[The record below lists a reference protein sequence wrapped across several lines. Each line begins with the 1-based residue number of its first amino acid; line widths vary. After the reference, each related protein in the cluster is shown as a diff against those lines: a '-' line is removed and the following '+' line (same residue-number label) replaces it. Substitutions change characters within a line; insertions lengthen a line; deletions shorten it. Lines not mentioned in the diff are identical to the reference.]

1 MSDPTSFHLVAAG
14 VHLVPALV
22 WSVIALE
29 SWRARLGHRPRAT
42 LFLVLPL
49 LTSLFALHF
58 FLHALIEL
66 TPTELGGRAPGLH
79 DRIELLTSLA
89 LVALAPLFRHLV
101 PLLPLRGPAPS
112 RTWLAVNYGSAALVA
127 ALLLQTRLVPALQA
141 WRWSATQIAGVY
153 EALMLT
159 LGILEARR
167 LVRRGSWQQGIS
179 VAEIRSPDILVMI
192 GALVGMGAM
201 LFALAASGTSSP
213 STTLALFLHTA
224 LGLALAVP
232 FAVRMLGRVV
242 REMLFGA
249 TLIALT
255 VAVWFAG
262 HAVAAGA
269 GNPELG
275 RLIDLLAV
283 ALLLVLLVPGQAAL
297 RAAIDRLVF
306 RRGRRR
312 AAELRAAA
320 DTLSPAFGVAEC
332 CGRALHALS
341 GVMRF
346 HGAAIVLSGGA
357 GTIAEGTIATVRLE
371 ELLAGAEER
380 LPTRPL
386 MEIELRELP
395 DDLREALIEAQ
406 VARTFPI
413 LSPRRLWGHVLATEA
428 LLAAPFDE
436 ADIEAIVAFLAQ
448 LALVL
453 DGAELL
459 ARATAV
465 ERSLAHAEKLAA
477 IGELAARIAHEIR
490 NPVAAARSLAQQLA
504 GDAASPYPEEHA
516 LILSELER
524 IERQVAALLRFAR
537 RDELRLETVG
547 LADLVRATL
556 EAFRPRLEAIGA
568 GLRVELDDAVEAY
581 VDREKMRQVLINLV
595 ENAIDALAESAGH
608 RELAVVVRNGG
619 QAASLLVADSGPGVP
634 AEALAHL
641 FEPFFSLKSTGT
653 GLGLAIVQRTVE
665 AHGGRITVA
674 SQHGNGATFDIELPL
689 RRAGEPGA
697 LAAGLAGG
705 PLR

>member
-42 LFLVLPL
+42 LFRVLPI

-101 PLLPLRGPAPS
+101 PLLPLRGPTPS
-112 RTWLAVNYGSAALVA
+112 RTWLAANYGSAALVA
-127 ALLLQTRLVPALQA
+127 ALLLLTRLVPAFQA
-141 WRWSATQIAGVY
+141 WRWSATQLAGVY
-153 EALMLT
+153 EAVMLT

-167 LVRRGSWQQGIS
+167 LMRRGSWQQGIS
-179 VAEIRSPDILVMI
+179 VAEIRSPDMVVMI

-201 LFALAASGTSSP
+201 LFALAASGTSNP

-242 REMLFGA
+242 REMLLGG

-255 VAVWFAG
+255 VAVWFGG
-262 HAVAAGA
+262 HAAAAGV

-283 ALLLVLLVPGQAAL
+283 ALLLVFLVPGQAGL
-297 RAAIDRLVF
+297 RAVIDHLVF

-332 CGRALHALS
+332 CGRGLHALS

-346 HGAAIVLSGGA
+346 RGAAIVLSGGA
-357 GTIAEGTIATVRLE
+357 GTIAEGTIATARLE
-371 ELLAGAEER
+371 QLLAGAEER
-380 LPTRPL
+380 LPARPL

-395 DDLREALIEAQ
+395 DDLREALIEAR

-413 LSPRRLWGHVLATEA
+413 LSPRRRWGHVLATEA

-490 NPVAAARSLAQQLA
+490 NPITAARSLAQQLA
-504 GDAASPYPEEHA
+504 HEPGSPFAVEHG
-516 LILSELER
+516 LILLELER
-524 IERQVAALLRFAR
+524 VERQVASLLRFAR
-537 RDELRLETVG
+537 REEFRFGRVDLGELVAHTI
-547 LADLVRATL
+547 ADL
-556 EAFRPRLEAIGA
+556 RPRL
-568 GLRVELDDAVEAY
+568 DDAGIDVTLVRPVGLTSRA
-581 VDREKMRQVLINLV
+581 DPEKIRQVLVNLI
-595 ENAIDALAESAGH
+595 ENAIDALRSGAGS
-608 RELAVVVRNGG
+608 RRIDVDVSRRNGS
-619 QAASLLVADSGPGVP
+619 AAIRVTDSGPGVP
-634 AEALAHL
+634 PDALGRL
-641 FEPFFSLKSTGT
+641 FEPFFSLKEHGT
-653 GLGLAIVQRTVE
+653 GLGLAIAKRTID
-665 AHGGRITVA
+665 AHGGRIAAAA
-674 SQHGNGATFDIELPL
+674 SPRGMSFEIELPL
-689 RRAGEPGA
+689 DGERSEIVEHA
-697 LAAGLAGG
+697 TGG
-705 PLR
+705 VSP